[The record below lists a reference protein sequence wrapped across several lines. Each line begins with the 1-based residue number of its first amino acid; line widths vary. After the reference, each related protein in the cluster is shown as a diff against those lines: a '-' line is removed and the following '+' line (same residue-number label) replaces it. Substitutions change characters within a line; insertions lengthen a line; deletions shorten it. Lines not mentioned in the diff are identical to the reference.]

1 MNSLNDD
8 RNKAEMGEYVV
19 FLIESGYAE
28 WDARVGA
35 CVFNEGVDTKAVMK
49 EYTKKMKS
57 KTKHENTG

>member
-1 MNSLNDD
+1 
-8 RNKAEMGEYVV
+8 MGEYVV

-28 WDARVGA
+28 WDERVGA

-57 KTKHENTG
+57 GKKHENTG

>member
-49 EYTKKMKS
+49 EYTTRS
-57 KTKHENTG
+57 FL